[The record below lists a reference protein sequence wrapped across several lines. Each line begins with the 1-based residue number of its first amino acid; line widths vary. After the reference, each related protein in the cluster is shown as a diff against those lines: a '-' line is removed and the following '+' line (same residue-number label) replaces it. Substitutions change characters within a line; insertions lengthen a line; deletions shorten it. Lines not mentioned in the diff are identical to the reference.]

1 MARKAL
7 LTLCFIFLL
16 SASSFA
22 QFYSTQHRPPNQ
34 NWQQL
39 NTPHFEFIYAQKNE
53 SQAFDLAQILETQY
67 PKVQDIVGGEL
78 NNFPIILN
86 NYNDRSNGFVTPY
99 NFRSEIELPPIK
111 GKSLNP
117 QTGNW
122 LANVGPHELVHA
134 LQFNNLGDYNI
145 PRFVSLFSPDL
156 ARMFHAAIPMGML
169 EGIAVYHETEQIT
182 RDGGRGNYP
191 VFTNQ
196 FDATFK
202 SGQRWSMGQLMQ
214 TSSYTQPFGRHY
226 IGGYEFTDWLHTKFG
241 DSITRKT
248 LGFYMDFPF
257 LGYGVALRHTTSLWP
272 GQLYNRFEA
281 YHKDRL
287 SENENGSRF
296 LELDLPYKGAEIRRP
311 DWLSESELIF
321 YGSFYNARS
330 GFYIYDLPNK
340 KIRRLITTNSVS
352 DFQYDLSSDRS
363 QMIFSYYETNPLY
376 DNTTKTELVQYNFN
390 THQKKQLTK
399 NARLYAP
406 AFNGDELLALKSHPG
421 RSKLVTLDSSDYSD
435 KREVFSAPNHEIKTV
450 AAHPN
455 HGQLAIVSNKNGQQA
470 LWITG
475 RDEISE
481 QLNRAPD
488 VAFEQGSIFDP
499 EWHPEDNKLLFSSDF
514 SGTMQLYE
522 YHLSEQEILQVTDSK
537 FNAFEGSYSP
547 DGNRVAFVRQKENM
561 RLPGVLERTAFLQK
575 PVKGRLWQTPLPK
588 GATGFTDLVSDS
600 VAQASASWQTDS
612 YASGLGWLKPRTF
625 LPFAEEVSNNNEYQA
640 GISLHSANTLSTQ
653 AYSADVSYFK
663 ERGWYD
669 ITYQNKSFW
678 PGIKLRAF
686 NEPSYRSASDIGLLG
701 RQERSLAMSVPMRVN
716 INQNIYSTS
725 LFVEPEIRRSQ
736 VRFFDADFDNSISDF
751 ANISVGNIYGQFNY
765 RLQQNVRDLQPNTGI
780 MVFSEFEHYL
790 SGDEV
795 TFESSNNEITF
806 SPPNATALQVGIYG
820 FVAPLKRWNQ
830 SLRVGIRGLTQSGLL
845 FDNQSIVSDGFSDFV
860 LPNSPNLLSF
870 NTRYTIPV
878 TYVDDGGL
886 LLPLYLSNIYLVAFS
901 NTVTDPTFSNW
912 YQDSRTVFGIGVRT
926 NFQISNLRFNIGF
939 GFGYE
944 PTRNQTQFFI
954 GDF

>member
-1 MARKAL
+1 MIRKAL
-7 LTLCFIFLL
+7 SILCFIFLFT
-16 SASSFA
+16 ASSFA
-22 QFYSTQHRPPNQ
+22 QFYTTQHRPPNQ

-53 SQAFDLAQILETQY
+53 SQAFELAQILETQY

-182 RDGGRGNYP
+182 KDGGRGNYP

-214 TSSYTQPFGRHY
+214 TSSYTRPFGRHY

-241 DSITRKT
+241 DKITRET
-248 LGFYMDFPF
+248 LDFYMDFPF
-257 LGYGVALRHTTSLWP
+257 LGYGVALRHTTGLWP
-272 GQLYNRFEA
+272 GQLYNRFEY
-281 YHKDRL
+281 YHKGRL
-287 SENENGSRF
+287 SENENSSHF
-296 LELDLPYKGAEIRRP
+296 LELDLPYEGPEIRRP
-311 DWLSESELIF
+311 KWLSDSKLIF

-330 GFYIYDLPNK
+330 GFYTYDLTNK
-340 KIRRLITTNSVS
+340 KMRRLVTTNSVS
-352 DFQYDLSSDRS
+352 DFRYDLSSDRS

-376 DNTTKTELVQYNFN
+376 DNTSKTELVQYHFD

-399 NARLYAP
+399 NGRLYDP
-406 AFNGDELLALKSHPG
+406 TFYENELLALKSHPS
-421 RSKLVTLDSSDYSD
+421 RSKLVALDNSDYSNEQ
-435 KREVFSAPNHEIKTV
+435 EVFSASDHEIKAVTV
-450 AAHPN
+450 HPK
-455 HGQLAIVSNKNGQQA
+455 HEQLAVVSNKNGQQA
-470 LWITG
+470 LWVTE
-475 RDEISE
+475 RNDVTE
-481 QLNRAPD
+481 QLKGKPD
-488 VAFEQGSIFDP
+488 VAFEEGSVFDP
-499 EWHPEDNKLLFSSDF
+499 EWHPEDDKILFSADF

-522 YHLSEQEILQVTDSK
+522 YDLSEQNILQVTNSK

-547 DGNRVAFVRQKENM
+547 DGNRIAFVRQEENK
-561 RLPGVLERTAFLQK
+561 RLPGVLERTSFSNN
-575 PVKGRLWQTPLPK
+575 PVSKTVWKNPLPK
-588 GATGFTDLVSDS
+588 GAIGEDIISDS
-600 VAQASASWQTDS
+600 VAQASKNWQTDS
-612 YASGLGWLKPRTF
+612 YSSGLGWLKPRTI
-625 LPFAEEVSNNNEYQA
+625 LPFAEEVSNNNGYQA
-640 GISLHSANTLSTQ
+640 GISLHSVNTLSTQ
-653 AYSADVSYFK
+653 AYSADISYFK

-669 ITYQNKSFW
+669 IAYQNKTFW
-678 PGIKLRAF
+678 PGFKLRAF
-686 NEPSYRSASDIGLLG
+686 NEPSYRSASGIGVLS
-701 RQERSLAMSVPMRVN
+701 RQERSLSLSVPMR
-716 INQNIYSTS
+716 IDLNQNIYSTS

-736 VRFFDADFDNSISDF
+736 IRFFDAGFNNSISEF
-751 ANISVGNIYGQFNY
+751 ANITIGNIYTQINY
-765 RLQQNVRDLQPNTGI
+765 RLQQNIRDMQPNTGI
-780 MVFSEFEHYL
+780 VLFSELEHHL

-795 TFESSNNEITF
+795 TFEYSNNEITF
-806 SPPNATALQVGIYG
+806 SSPDATALQAGIYG
-820 FVAPLKRWNQ
+820 FLAPLKRWNQ
-830 SLRVGIRGLTQSGLL
+830 SLRIGVRGLTQSGLL
-845 FDNQSIVSDGFSDFV
+845 FDNQSIVSDGFSDLVF
-860 LPNSPNLLSF
+860 PGSHNLLSL
-870 NTRYTIPV
+870 NTRYTIPI
-878 TYVDDGGL
+878 TYVDNGGL

-912 YQDSRTVFGIGVRT
+912 YRSSRTVFGIGVRT